1 MGEIFTTPAKKPSPC
16 WPGHLEGE
24 RRLCW
29 GEELVPGAPLVPFAT
44 RERSLPGSFMP
55 QCGFVPVPGEL
66 ACHGGTPAS
75 PCPAGR
81 TRSRLGMGMM
91 GMWHRRCN
99 RMSRCCSRW
108 TRQLLSALTPCWAPR
123 RPRGTRR

>member
-1 MGEIFTTPAKKPSPC
+1 MGEIFTTPAKKPSPR

-66 ACHGGTPAS
+66 ACHGGDPSVTVPCWQDTQQAGDGDDGAVAS
-75 PCPAGR
+75 P
-81 TRSRLGMGMM
+81 L
-91 GMWHRRCN
+91 
-99 RMSRCCSRW
+99 
-108 TRQLLSALTPCWAPR
+108 
-123 RPRGTRR
+123 